1 VDVFEL
7 VFVCTGNRARSPL
20 AEALFR
26 RYSKGMRVRVRSAG
40 TVGLDRLPPLP
51 DAVKAGR
58 ALDVDIA
65 RHRTRPLGDLD
76 LGSADLVL
84 GFEPFHVEAAIEG
97 GAPPERVFLIGELVA
112 LLIPD
117 EHGGEV
123 VRRARDAVAQAH
135 RRRVLVPSGT
145 TATIAD
151 PVGKSR
157 SVMQATAKEID
168 DLVHRLALGLFGEDS
183 ARGQEHRG

>member
-26 RYSKGMRVRVRSAG
+26 RYSKGMNVRVRSAG

-51 DAVKAGR
+51 GAVKAGR

-65 RHRTRPLGDLD
+65 RHRTRPLADLD

-84 GFEPFHVEAAIEG
+84 GFEPFHVEAAIEA
-97 GAPPERVFLIGELVA
+97 GAPPERAFLIGELVA
-112 LLIPD
+112 LLSPD
-117 EHGGEV
+117 EHVGEV
-123 VRRARDAVAQAH
+123 VRRARDAVARAH
-135 RRRVLVPSGT
+135 RRRLLVPSGT

-151 PVGKSR
+151 PLGKSR

-168 DLVHRLALGLFGEDS
+168 DLVHRLALALLCEDA
-183 ARGQEHRG
+183 ARG